1 MPTHSF
7 ECLTLCKMYLY
18 RYLILLV
25 SMSAVYSITL
35 QSLATYKL
43 TGYINII
50 KIAKTV
56 CFQIPSMSSAF
67 KKSSFVRVLAPTN
80 MPMSLNPRGAGHLC
94 GLSLVYYWS
103 LLLGFLWLLQLW
115 LYSSYNPVFYEYF
128 FLQIQILLG
137 YFIGADYKKM
147 TQLLP

>member
-7 ECLTLCKMYLY
+7 ECLVLCKMYLY

-25 SMSAVYSITL
+25 RMSAVYSIML
-35 QSLATYKL
+35 QSLVTYKL

-50 KIAKTV
+50 KIAKTA
-56 CFQIPSMSSAF
+56 CFQIPSMSSALKNQYVNFF
-67 KKSSFVRVLAPTN
+67 KHAASKSQAYIPKSSFVRVLAPTN

-103 LLLGFLWLLQLW
+103 LLLGFLWLLQL
-115 LYSSYNPVFYEYF
+115 
-128 FLQIQILLG
+128 
-137 YFIGADYKKM
+137 
-147 TQLLP
+147 